1 MDLLLSNDALRMTEG
16 QKYGYEKLALFE
28 TLMHPFEYLM
38 AIRDQAGTIK
48 VRILRS
54 GECFEYFKQ
63 FQKWDT
69 PSLESSVRL
78 YSLKTGPLHCIG
90 KRGGDLVRDPKFI
103 HLTVQAKF
111 LNGETEYA
119 EEEIQYLREW
129 LQGREKEY
137 KEFFLTKV
145 TRFYPEKRKN
155 FAQTSLG
162 RLLIGSKDSS

>member
-1 MDLLLSNDALRMTEG
+1 MTDSQTG
-16 QKYGYEKLALFE
+16 GYEKFTFFDA
-28 TLMHPFEYLM
+28 LMHPFEYLM

-54 GECFEYFKQ
+54 GEFFEYFKQ

-69 PSLESSVRL
+69 PSLESSVVL
-78 YSLKTGPLHCIG
+78 YSLKTGPLYRIG
-90 KRGGDLVRDPKFI
+90 KRSADLVRDPEF
-103 HLTVQAKF
+103 LQMAVQVKI

-119 EEEIQYLREW
+119 EEEVQYLRKW
-129 LQGREKEY
+129 LQGLEKEY

-145 TRFYPEKRKN
+145 TKFSPEKRKN

-162 RLLIGSKDSS
+162 RLLATWV